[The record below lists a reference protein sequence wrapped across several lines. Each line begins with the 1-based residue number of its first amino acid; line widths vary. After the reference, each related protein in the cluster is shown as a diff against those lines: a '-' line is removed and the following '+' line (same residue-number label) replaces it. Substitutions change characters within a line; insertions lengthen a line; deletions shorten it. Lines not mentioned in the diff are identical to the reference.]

1 MTQEI
6 PKQDTETVAL
16 PRDALAEHVREQ
28 IKLDSDIREHTRE
41 GVDIDTWEH
50 IDTATLEDLRWED
63 GDLHAWF
70 ESETTVSEK
79 IARATRHQPAEYR
92 NHDADVLI
100 GVVWDFGAESVD
112 MPDPLGEDT
121 RR

>member
-6 PKQDTETVAL
+6 PKQETETVAL
-16 PRDALAEHVREQ
+16 PRDVLAEHVREQ

-50 IDTATLEDLRWED
+50 IDTATLEDIAWED

-70 ESETTVSEK
+70 ESETTISEK
-79 IARATRHQPAEYR
+79 VASATHWQPAEYR

-100 GVVWDFGAESVD
+100 GVVWDFDPESQPVVD
-112 MPDPLGEDT
+112 IEVVQ
-121 RR
+121 R